1 MTRTG
6 AGARP
11 DLEERTQS
19 AIEWLRTHARLVGV
33 VVGVIL
39 AAAVG
44 IWFYG
49 EWRDRRETNAARALS
64 DAQVAM
70 SQNNAALAQN
80 ELRRLTTRYE
90 GTTAARQ
97 GQLLMAHLHYRAGR
111 FQEGIDELQRLAR
124 RTGDGLRDGAVQAL
138 MAAGYEQLGKLN
150 EAAQHYRAAAQVAR
164 FPEDRDSYLANAAR
178 VLSVAGKNAEAV
190 QIWQELAAREDSPVS
205 AEARVRLGE
214 LQAAAARGG

>member
-6 AGARP
+6 ADARP

-19 AIEWLRTHARLVGV
+19 AIEWLRAHTRLVGV

-44 IWFYG
+44 VWFYG

-70 SQNNAALAQN
+70 SQNNSALAQN
-80 ELRRLTTRYE
+80 ELRRLITRYE

-97 GQLLMAHLHYRAGR
+97 GRLLMAHLHYRAGR
-111 FQEGIDELQRLAR
+111 FQEGIDELARLAR
-124 RTGDGLRDGAVQAL
+124 RTDQDLRDGAVQGL
-138 MAAGYEQLGKLN
+138 MAAGYEQLGKLT
-150 EAAQHYRAAAQVAR
+150 EAAQHYRDAAQAAR

-214 LQAAAARGG
+214 LQASAARGS

>member
-6 AGARP
+6 ADARP

-19 AIEWLRTHARLVGV
+19 AIEWLRTHSRLVGV

-39 AAAVG
+39 AAAAGV
-44 IWFYG
+44 WFYG
-49 EWRDRRETNAARALS
+49 EWRDRREANAMRALS

-80 ELRRLTTRYE
+80 ELRRLITRYE

-97 GQLLMAHLHYRAGR
+97 GHLMMAHLHYRAGR
-111 FQEGIDELQRLAR
+111 FQEGIDELERLTR
-124 RTGDGLRDGAVQAL
+124 RTSEDLRDGAVQAL

-150 EAAQHYRAAAQVAR
+150 EAAQNYRAAAQAAR

-190 QIWQELAAREDSPVS
+190 QIWQELAAREASPVS

-214 LQAAAARGG
+214 LRASAARGS